1 MTALIKSDVKNSCL
15 FLFLMFANQI
25 KNIATRMF
33 ALVREKLVKT

>member
-1 MTALIKSDVKNSCL
+1 MTALIKSDVKNSC
-15 FLFLMFANQI
+15 LFLMFANQI